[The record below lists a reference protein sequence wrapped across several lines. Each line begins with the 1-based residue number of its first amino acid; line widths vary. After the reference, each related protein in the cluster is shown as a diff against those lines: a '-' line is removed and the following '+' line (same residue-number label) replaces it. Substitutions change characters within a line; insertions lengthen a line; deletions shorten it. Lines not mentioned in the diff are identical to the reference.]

1 MIELIKKTVFAGV
14 GAAVLTKDKIDA
26 SLREFVKQ
34 GKVSSKDAKAM
45 ARKLERQGRQQFVTA
60 SNSAGAA
67 LKKVLSRAERES
79 QTRIDSLLAQIRKLE
94 KKPAAASKR
103 RAPQRRARRR

>member
-14 GAAVLTKDKIDA
+14 GAAVLTKDRIDA

-34 GKVSSKDAKAM
+34 GKISSKDAKAL
-45 ARKLERQGRQQFVTA
+45 ARKLERQGRQQFVAA
-60 SNSAGAA
+60 SNNAGAT

-79 QTRIDSLLAQIRKLE
+79 QTRIDSLLTRIRKLE
-94 KKPAAASKR
+94 KKNAPRPKR
-103 RAPQRRARRR
+103 RAARR